1 MSIYP
6 RSHRP
11 VSVRHAFAL
20 AFDLAVRRDALTSL
34 VVPLLLRAPW
44 ILIPALLQPLEH
56 TDLPAWV
63 YVLSAAAM
71 IVDYL
76 LLLVTGSMMRF
87 RARSV
92 FNTPA
97 SVHPEPALTCYARAL
112 GRLPWLFVTEVV
124 RNLVLF
130 AATFMFVIPGLFLG
144 FKLSCSTETVVL
156 DERNALSAFRR
167 SFRLTEGRFERWLEM
182 VTVSAIVGLGLI
194 LFMTVLALLFP
205 APGFSIWFAAT
216 QVALTLVTAVI
227 QYAWTFFYLRLVEIE
242 APLIEEGPLLA
253 DDSHRAPRLVVV
265 EPETGEDQEQK
276 NA

>member
-11 VSVRHAFAL
+11 VSARHAFAL

-76 LLLVTGSMMRF
+76 LLLVTSSMMRF

-92 FNTPA
+92 FNTAA
-97 SVHPEPALTCYARAL
+97 SVHPEPALACYARAL

-124 RNLVLF
+124 RNIVLF
-130 AATFMFVIPGLFLG
+130 AATFFFLIPGLFLG
-144 FKLSCSTETVVL
+144 FKLSCSTESVVL
-156 DERNALSAFRR
+156 DEKDTVRAFGR

-182 VTVSAIVGLGLI
+182 VTISALIGLGLI
-194 LFMTVLALLFP
+194 LFMTLVALVFP

-227 QYAWTFFYLRLVEIE
+227 QYAWTFFYLRLVEVE
-242 APLIEEGPLLA
+242 APLVEEGPLLA
-253 DDSHRAPRLVVV
+253 GDAVGNPRFLVV
-265 EPETGEDQEQK
+265 EPETGEEREQK
-276 NA
+276 KA